1 MELQQLRYFLVA
13 AQYQHITKAAEHLR
27 IAQPA
32 LSQSIH
38 RLEAELGVPLF
49 TRQNRS
55 IELNEEGRFLQQRLI
70 PILNSLDEIA
80 ADLQKGRYQAVH
92 TIHLRLLSASA
103 LITNRIIAY
112 RSMHPEV
119 SFQLYQTTEP
129 DDSFDLCV
137 SARRADTVQAQNP
150 HNDFADDVMVM
161 LEEEL
166 YLAVP
171 ANSAFA
177 RKTTIRLSETRDA
190 DYICLAGSRPIRQ
203 ITNSYFQEEGFSPHI
218 IFESDTTESVR
229 NLIAAGMG
237 IGFWP
242 KHSWGAIPE
251 RMADSPEQFP
261 VRLLHI
267 EDRICRRQITLT
279 RSEKGRNNPVVT
291 DFCNFLMCN
300 PKDRSDL

>member
-1 MELQQLRYFLVA
+1 MELLQLRYFLVA

-70 PILNSLDEIA
+70 PILHSLDQIPEE
-80 ADLQKGRYQAVH
+80 LQKGKYQMNH
-92 TIHLRLLSASA
+92 TIHLRLLSASS
-103 LITNRIIAY
+103 LITSRIIAY
-112 RSMHPEV
+112 RSLHPEV
-119 SFQLYQTTEP
+119 SFQLYQNP
-129 DDSFDLCV
+129 DQDDNFDLCV
-137 SARRADTVQAQNP
+137 SARRADTVSEHSA

-171 ANSAFA
+171 THSDFGQ
-177 RKTTIRLSETRDA
+177 KTTIRLSETRDA

-203 ITNSYFQEEGFSPHI
+203 ITNSYFDEEGFSPHI
-218 IFESDTTESVR
+218 VFESDTTESVR
-229 NLIAAGMG
+229 NLIAAGRG

-242 KHSWGAIPE
+242 QHSWGTIPE
-251 RMADSPEQFP
+251 KLADSPEQFP

-267 EDRICRRQITLT
+267 EDRVCRRQITLT
-279 RSEKGRNNPVVT
+279 RSEKGRNNPVIT
-291 DFCNFLMCN
+291 DFCNFLMCQ
-300 PKDRSDL
+300 K